1 MSTFFQLL
9 MYGLQLGSV
18 YALLALGYTM
28 VYGIVG
34 MINFAHGDF
43 LMIGAMGTFF
53 LAQAFSAYTIDG
65 VFPAIVVVLILLI
78 AMLGT
83 GSIGFAVEAI
93 AYKPLRKKPRMM
105 ALITAVG
112 VSMFLQNFP
121 RALPFIGPSPR
132 SFPELFPVVRYS
144 IGGIQITSTQII
156 MITLSVLFMV
166 VLDRVVKQ
174 TKIGTQ
180 MRAVSMDKDAA
191 SLMGIN
197 INRVISFTFFIG
209 AALAAASG
217 IFYASI
223 YPQVDVYMG
232 SWLGTKSFIAA
243 VLGGIGD
250 IRGAMLGGFIMG
262 ITEILATSINSN
274 LGYAIG
280 FIVLILILLFKPAG
294 IMGKVTID
302 KV

>member
-1 MSTFFQLL
+1 MIQMLV
-9 MYGLQLGSV
+9 YGLQLGSV

-43 LMIGAMGTFF
+43 LMLGALGTVF
-53 LAQAFSAYTIDG
+53 LAQAFSFILASGAYPIGIVIIMIIIVMAGLGLLG
-65 VFPAIVVVLILLI
+65 VL
-78 AMLGT
+78 
-83 GSIGFAVEAI
+83 VEAV
-93 AYKPLRKKPRMM
+93 AYKPLRNRPRMT

-121 RALPFIGPSPR
+121 RALPFIGPNPR
-132 SFPELFPVVRYS
+132 PFPQLFPVARFNLSGVS
-144 IGGIQITSTQII
+144 ITSTQMI
-156 MITLSVLFMV
+156 MIALSIILMLVLYFFVNKTRMGS
-166 VLDRVVKQ
+166 
-174 TKIGTQ
+174 T

-191 SLMGIN
+191 SLVGIN
-197 INRVISFTFFIG
+197 INLTISLTFFIG

-223 YPQVDVYMG
+223 YPQVEVYMG

-262 ITEILATSINSN
+262 ITEIYATAIDSN

-280 FIVLILILLFKPAG
+280 FIILIVILLVKPAG
-294 IMGKVTID
+294 IMGKFTVE